1 MKKILTA
8 SIISALLTIS
18 APAYSSGFPTIDVAQ
33 VTQQLMNYLQM
44 IDDFEVQLNQQLNQI
59 EHLQQIEV
67 PGMAEYKR
75 LQELIY
81 QYQETAQRYNTI
93 AKKYNSLNKFLKQFE
108 DIDFVLQNNCS
119 QGYQCSAEDLEIL
132 NTKKIQLIKN
142 MDEVI
147 NSSWENTQ
155 KEQQAI
161 EADLETFK
169 QTAGKSANTQGEIDQ
184 KMISLLVLL
193 NKQIAEM
200 RQAQANRNE
209 TEATLQKYRSYDEN
223 TEKLRQIGDIHD

>member
-169 QTAGKSANTQGEIDQ
+169 QTADKSANTQGEIDQ

>member
-1 MKKILTA
+1 MKKIMTA
-8 SIISALLTIS
+8 SILSAMLAIS
-18 APAYSSGFPTIDVAQ
+18 APAYSSGFPTIDIAQ
-33 VTQQLMNYLQM
+33 VTQQLINYLQM
-44 IDDFEVQLNQQLNQI
+44 IESFEVELNQQLNQI

-67 PGMAEYKR
+67 PGIAEYKR

-81 QYQETAQRYNTI
+81 KYQETAQRYNTI

-108 DIDFVLQNNCS
+108 DIDFILQNNCS
-119 QGYQCSAEDLEIL
+119 QGYRCSAEDLKVL
-132 NTKKIQLIKN
+132 NEKKIQLIKN
-142 MDEVI
+142 MDDVI

-161 EADLETFK
+161 NDDLETFN
-169 QTAGKSANTQGEIDQ
+169 QTSAKSAKTQGEIDQ

-193 NKQIAEM
+193 NKQVAEL
-200 RQAQANRNE
+200 RKAQANRNE
-209 TEATLQKYRSYDEN
+209 TEVTLQKYRSYNEN

>member
-8 SIISALLTIS
+8 SILSAMLAIS

-33 VTQQLMNYLQM
+33 VTQQLMAYLKM

-132 NTKKIQLIKN
+132 NTKKIELIKN
-142 MDEVI
+142 MNEIVDSSLE
-147 NSSWENTQ
+147 NSRVEKEIIDADYSTWE
-155 KEQQAI
+155 
-161 EADLETFK
+161 ETSK
-169 QTAGKSANTQGEIDQ
+169 KTAKTQGEIDQ
-184 KMISLLVLL
+184 KMIALLVLL
-193 NKQIAEM
+193 NKQIAEQ
-200 RQAQANRNE
+200 RRAQAIRNE

-223 TEKLRQIGDIHD
+223 SQKLRRIGTLHD

>member
-147 NSSWENTQ
+147 NSS
-155 KEQQAI
+155 
-161 EADLETFK
+161 
-169 QTAGKSANTQGEIDQ
+169 
-184 KMISLLVLL
+184 
-193 NKQIAEM
+193 
-200 RQAQANRNE
+200 
-209 TEATLQKYRSYDEN
+209 
-223 TEKLRQIGDIHD
+223 

>member
-108 DIDFVLQNNCS
+108 DIEFILQNNCS
-119 QGYQCSAEDLEIL
+119 QGYQCSAEDIKIL
-132 NTKKIQLIKN
+132 NNKKIELIQN
-142 MDEVI
+142 MDEQI
-147 NSSWENTQ
+147 NASLKNTEVEKQ
-155 KEQQAI
+155 ILELDKQAFD
-161 EADLETFK
+161 ATND
-169 QTAGKSANTQGEIDQ
+169 KSATTQGEIDQ
-184 KMISLLVLL
+184 KMIALLTLL
-193 NKQIAEM
+193 NKQIIAM
-200 RQAQANRNE
+200 REVQANKNE
-209 TEATLQKYRSYDEN
+209 VDATLQKYRSYNEN
-223 TEKLRQIGDIHD
+223 SEKLRQIGDIHD

>member
-33 VTQQLMNYLQM
+33 VTQHLMNYLQM

>member
-81 QYQETAQRYNTI
+81 KYQETAQRYNTI

>member
-8 SIISALLTIS
+8 SILSAMLAIS

-33 VTQQLMNYLQM
+33 VTQQLMAYLKM

-108 DIDFVLQNNCS
+108 DIEFILQNNCS
-119 QGYQCSAEDLEIL
+119 QGYQCSAEDLKIL
-132 NTKKIQLIKN
+132 NNKKIELIQN
-142 MDEVI
+142 MDEQI
-147 NSSWENTQ
+147 NASLENSRVEKEIIDADYSTWEDTS
-155 KEQQAI
+155 K
-161 EADLETFK
+161 K
-169 QTAGKSANTQGEIDQ
+169 TAKTQGEIDQ
-184 KMISLLVLL
+184 KMIALLVLL
-193 NKQIAEM
+193 NKQIAEQ
-200 RQAQANRNE
+200 RRAQAIRNE

-223 TEKLRQIGDIHD
+223 SEKLRRIGTNHD

>member
-200 RQAQANRNE
+200 IQAQANRNE

>member
-8 SIISALLTIS
+8 SIISALLALS
-18 APAYSSGFPTIDVAQ
+18 APAHSSGFPTIDVAQ

-44 IDDFEVQLNQQLNQI
+44 IDDFEIQLNQQLNQI

-81 QYQETAQRYNTI
+81 KYQETAQRYNTI

-155 KEQQAI
+155 KEQQALQQ
-161 EADLETFK
+161 DLDTFAET
-169 QTAGKSANTQGEIDQ
+169 ARMPANTQGEIDQ
-184 KMISLLVLL
+184 KMIALLTLM
-193 NKQIAEM
+193 NKQMTEL
-200 RQAQANRNE
+200 RQAQANKNE
-209 TEATLQKYRSYDEN
+209 TEATLQKYRSYNEN
-223 TEKLRQIGDIHD
+223 TEKLRQIGDIHE

>member
-8 SIISALLTIS
+8 SIISALLALS
-18 APAYSSGFPTIDVAQ
+18 APAHSSGFPTIDVAQ

-44 IDDFEVQLNQQLNQI
+44 IDDFEIQLNQQLNQI

-81 QYQETAQRYNTI
+81 KYQETAQRYNTI

>member
-119 QGYQCSAEDLEIL
+119 QGYEGSAEDLEIL

>member
-1 MKKILTA
+1 MKKIMTA
-8 SIISALLTIS
+8 SILSAMLAIS

-169 QTAGKSANTQGEIDQ
+169 QTADKSANTQGEIDQ

-193 NKQIAEM
+193 NKQIAEL

-209 TEATLQKYRSYDEN
+209 TEVTLQKYRSYDEN
-223 TEKLRQIGDIHD
+223 SQRLRRIGTRHD

>member
-8 SIISALLTIS
+8 SIISAMLTLS

-119 QGYQCSAEDLEIL
+119 QGYQCSAEDLKIL
-132 NTKKIQLIKN
+132 NDKKIQLIKN

-161 EADLETFK
+161 QEDLKTFN
-169 QTAGKSANTQGEIDQ
+169 QTSAKSAQTQGEIDQ

-193 NKQIAEM
+193 NKQIAEL

-223 TEKLRQIGDIHD
+223 SEKLRRIGTTHD

>member
-1 MKKILTA
+1 MKKIMTA
-8 SIISALLTIS
+8 SILSAMLAIS

>member
-108 DIDFVLQNNCS
+108 DIEFILQNNCS
-119 QGYQCSAEDLEIL
+119 QGYQCSAEDLKIL
-132 NTKKIQLIKN
+132 NNKKIELIQN
-142 MDEVI
+142 MDEQI
-147 NSSWENTQ
+147 NASLKNTEVEKQ
-155 KEQQAI
+155 ILELDKQAFD
-161 EADLETFK
+161 ATND
-169 QTAGKSANTQGEIDQ
+169 KSATTQGEIDQ
-184 KMISLLVLL
+184 KMIALLTLL
-193 NKQIAEM
+193 NKQIIAM
-200 RQAQANRNE
+200 REAQAHKNE
-209 TEATLQKYRSYDEN
+209 VEATLQKYRSYDEN
-223 TEKLRQIGDIHD
+223 SEKLRRIGTNHD

>member
-8 SIISALLTIS
+8 SIISAMLAIS

-33 VTQQLMNYLQM
+33 VTQQLMAYLKA

-93 AKKYNSLNKFLKQFE
+93 AQKYNSLNKFLKQFE

-119 QGYQCSAEDLEIL
+119 QGYQCSAEDIEIL

-161 EADLETFK
+161 KDDLETFN
-169 QTAGKSANTQGEIDQ
+169 QTSAKSAKTQGEIDQ

-193 NKQIAEM
+193 NKQVAEL

-209 TEATLQKYRSYDEN
+209 TEVTLQKYRSYNEN
-223 TEKLRQIGDIHD
+223 SEKLRQIGDIHD

>member
-8 SIISALLTIS
+8 SIISALLAIS

-44 IDDFEVQLNQQLNQI
+44 IDDFEVQLNQQINQI
-59 EHLQQIEV
+59 EHLRQIEV

-81 QYQETAQRYNTI
+81 KYQETAQRYNDI
-93 AKKYNSLNKFLKQFE
+93 AKKYNSLSKFLQQFE
-108 DIDFVLQNNCS
+108 DVDFVLKNSCS
-119 QGYQCSAEDLEIL
+119 NGYQCSEEDIRSL
-132 NTKKIQLIKN
+132 NTKRIELIKN
-142 MDEVI
+142 MNSVI
-147 NSSWENTQ
+147 NDNWENTQ
-155 KEQQAI
+155 KEKESI
-161 EADLETFK
+161 KKDLETF
-169 QTAGKSANTQGEIDQ
+169 QETSAKPAKTQGEIDQ

-209 TEATLQKYRSYDEN
+209 TDATLEKYRSDRINQQELRNIGEN
-223 TEKLRQIGDIHD
+223 HD

>member
-8 SIISALLTIS
+8 SILSAMLAIS

-33 VTQQLMNYLQM
+33 VTQQLMAYLKM

-75 LQELIY
+75 LQELIMA
-81 QYQETAQRYNTI
+81 YQETAQRYNTI

-108 DIDFVLQNNCS
+108 DIEFILQNNCS
-119 QGYQCSAEDLEIL
+119 QGYQCSAEDLKIL
-132 NTKKIQLIKN
+132 NNKKIELIQN
-142 MDEVI
+142 MDEQI
-147 NSSWENTQ
+147 NASLENSRVEKEIIDADYSTWEDTS
-155 KEQQAI
+155 K
-161 EADLETFK
+161 K
-169 QTAGKSANTQGEIDQ
+169 TAKTQGEIDQ
-184 KMISLLVLL
+184 KMIALLVLL
-193 NKQIAEM
+193 NKQIAEQ
-200 RQAQANRNE
+200 RRAQAIRNE

-223 TEKLRQIGDIHD
+223 SEKLRRIGTNHD

>member
-81 QYQETAQRYNTI
+81 KYQETAQRYNTI
-93 AKKYNSLNKFLKQFE
+93 AKKYNSLNKVLKQFE

>member
-209 TEATLQKYRSYDEN
+209 TEVTLQKYRSYNEN

>member
-59 EHLQQIEV
+59 EHFQQIEV

>member
-8 SIISALLTIS
+8 SIISALLALS
-18 APAYSSGFPTIDVAQ
+18 APAHSSGFPTIDVAQ

-44 IDDFEVQLNQQLNQI
+44 IDDFEIQLNQQLNQI

-81 QYQETAQRYNTI
+81 KYQETAQRYNTI

-161 EADLETFK
+161 KDDLETFK